1 MAITQQLENGTGS
14 QTQYTLLF
22 PYVAAEDV
30 KVTIGGVLQDQDD
43 PTEGYEID
51 GEILTFLTAPP
62 AGTDNIKIY
71 RETDV
76 ESLRATFFAGSQ
88 LKAEDLNLNFNQTNY
103 KNQETDNLV
112 LDKWSKETATVYSTD
127 AWDSDD
133 DVVATTEAIDN
144 RIDSKVDSALTTDV
158 VAGDGL
164 TITDNSPASGQ
175 ITVGITNSGVTTA
188 KIADSNVTTVKIAD
202 ANITTAKIANSG
214 VTTDKINNSA
224 VTTAKIAD
232 SNVTTAKIAD
242 ANVTTV
248 KIADSNVTTAKIAD
262 GNVTTAKI
270 ADGNVT
276 TIKVADSGITT
287 DKIADSG
294 VTTAKI
300 ADGNVTSSKVAN
312 SNITTEKIADSGITT
327 AKIADSNVT
336 TAKIADANV
345 TTAKIADSAV
355 TASKILDASISAEKL
370 TDATIVTDAEQAAS
384 TPNDTSFFTT
394 SAANTRF
401 VNATG
406 DTMSGVL
413 NMGSNLISDV
423 ADPVTNSDAA
433 TKGWVA
439 SQIASGTVAD
449 ATYGDIEVSNAGTT
463 WELVAG
469 AISNDDINSSAGID
483 PSKIYGTAV
492 TLIDTGTVTSTMIA
506 DGTIVDGDVS
516 ASAAIAGTKI
526 SPDFGNQNTTT
537 TGTSTAASFIP
548 TSSTVPTNGTYL
560 SAVNQLS
567 FATNTNERLRID
579 ASGQI
584 EAVSL
589 GTASA
594 PAYSWTGDPNTG
606 IYSPG
611 ADQVAVSTN
620 GSNRLHIDSS
630 GNVGIGT
637 TSPGTLLSVGAG
649 SIANR
654 TAIGGSSLSLL
665 AGGYAST
672 GAGSS
677 IELGNGHGDSGNT
690 ASWIMQSVVV
700 TGGGVT
706 RNNHLTFSTR
716 TAFSNVVQ
724 ERLRITPAGDVGIGT
739 TSVDARLHVSTSSSS
754 VTPNPAADEVFI
766 ENATQVGLTFGS
778 ATDARIAFGD
788 SGDEQAGLIYYNHA
802 SDYLRVDTAGSERLR
817 IDSSGNVGIGTTST
831 PDRLVVYG
839 TDPALS
845 IFSDSTSGQGDI
857 FFRDSGAA
865 AGRIRYLHSDDAM
878 LFFTQAQEKARLD
891 SSGRLLAGTDTSTTL
906 GPAQCLIQAH
916 STSRGVFGGAYYGD
930 DALGPLLVLG
940 KSRGTTVGSYNA
952 VNDDDNVGAIIFA
965 AADGTDLNSQV
976 ASIKAEID
984 APPGS
989 DDTPGRLIFSTTPD
1003 GSSTPNEQ
1011 VTIDRNGN
1019 VGIGRY
1025 PTEKLDVYKASGRCV
1040 VEVDSDSLANG
1051 EISGFSCVGG
1061 ARRGFIGIYKHA
1073 GITNPSSY
1081 IDFDREDGTNTYVWV
1096 DNSSVLRISVTASNI
1111 GTTSG
1116 TVVGQQTSDERIKN
1130 IIGPVEYGLDTLK
1143 QIETVR
1149 YSLKSEPEAEKIGF
1163 IAQQVQPLVPESV
1176 YDTGDHIEGEPE
1188 GAPTMLAMEYVALVP
1203 VLVNAVKELSAE
1215 VDALKAQ
1222 LQTSNPN

>member
-1 MAITQQLENGTGS
+1 MAITQQFENGTGS

-62 AGTDNIKIY
+62 AGTDNIRIY

-112 LDKWSKETATVYSTD
+112 SDKWSKETATVYSTD

-270 ADGNVT
+270 TDGNVT
-276 TIKVADSGITT
+276 TVKVADSGITT

-300 ADGNVTSSKVAN
+300 ADG
-312 SNITTEKIADSGITT
+312 
-327 AKIADSNVT
+327 
-336 TAKIADANV
+336 
-345 TTAKIADSAV
+345 AV
-355 TASKILDASISAEKL
+355 TASKILDASITSSKL
-370 TDATIVTDAEQAAS
+370 ADATIVTDAEQAAS

-423 ADPVTNSDAA
+423 ADPVNNSDAA

-439 SQIASGTVAD
+439 SQVASGTVAD

-506 DGTIVDGDVS
+506 DGTIVDGDIN
-516 ASAAIAGTKI
+516 ASAAINKTKINGTAITAADTGTVTSTMIADGTIVNADINATAEIAVSKLADGAARQLLQTDAAGTGVEWTDNVDIPGTLDVTGATTLDGDLTIPDKI
-526 SPDFGNQNTTT
+526 IHAGDTDTTIRFSGADTVAVETAGTERVEFGTTEVVFNDGGENYDFRIEGD
-537 TGTSTAASFIP
+537 
-548 TSSTVPTNGTYL
+548 TN
-560 SAVNQLS
+560 VNLL
-567 FATNTNERLRID
+567 FVD
-579 ASGQI
+579 AS
-584 EAVSL
+584 
-589 GTASA
+589 T
-594 PAYSWTGDPNTG
+594 D
-606 IYSPG
+606 
-611 ADQVAVSTN
+611 
-620 GSNRLHIDSS
+620 R
-630 GNVGIGT
+630 VGIG
-637 TSPGTLLSVGAG
+637 SSAPDDLLHLSADNTLVGSDWSLAKNL
-649 SIANR
+649 IRIEDTDTNQ
-654 TAIGGSSLSLL
+654 AIGQVSGGIVFEGNDSNAGAAGVQAVITANADSSS
-665 AGGYAST
+665 
-672 GAGSS
+672 
-677 IELGNGHGDSGNT
+677 
-690 ASWIMQSVVV
+690 
-700 TGGGVT
+700 GGGQL
-706 RNNHLTFSTR
+706 RFH
-716 TAFSNVVQ
+716 TA
-724 ERLRITPAGDVGIGT
+724 PANT
-739 TSVDARLHVSTSSSS
+739 TLS
-754 VTPNPAADEVFI
+754 
-766 ENATQVGLTFGS
+766 
-778 ATDARIAFGD
+778 
-788 SGDEQAGLIYYNHA
+788 
-802 SDYLRVDTAGSERLR
+802 GSEDPRLI
-817 IDSSGNVGIGTTST
+817 IDGN
-831 PDRLVVYG
+831 
-839 TDPALS
+839 
-845 IFSDSTSGQGDI
+845 
-857 FFRDSGAA
+857 
-865 AGRIRYLHSDDAM
+865 
-878 LFFTQAQEKARLD
+878 
-891 SSGRLLAGTDTSTTL
+891 GRLLAGTSTSTPL
-906 GPAQCLIQAH
+906 GPAQCLIQSF
-916 STSRGVFGGAYYGD
+916 STSRGVFGGAYFGN
-930 DALGPLLVLG
+930 DALGPTVVLG
-940 KSRGTTVGSYNA
+940 KSRGTTVGSYNI
-952 VNDDDNVGAIIFA
+952 VNDDDLVGSIIFA
-965 AADGTDLNSQV
+965 AADGTDLASQV
-976 ASIKAEID
+976 ASIKVDID

-989 DDTPGRLIFSTTPD
+989 DDTPGRLIFSTTSD
-1003 GSSTPNEQ
+1003 GDSLPTEQ
-1011 VTIDRNGN
+1011 MTIDRNGN

-1025 PTEKLDVYKASGRCV
+1025 PTEKLDVYKSSGRCV
-1040 VEVDSDSLANG
+1040 VEVDSDSLGNG
-1051 EISGFSCVGG
+1051 ESAGFSFAGG
-1061 ARRGFIGIYKHA
+1061 ARNGIIGIYNHS
-1073 GITNPSSY
+1073 GITNPCAY
-1081 IDFDREDGTNTYVWV
+1081 LHLDPEDGTNNYLWV
-1096 DNSSVLRISVTASNI
+1096 DNSNVLRISTSLANI
-1111 GTTSG
+1111 GTTGG
-1116 TVVGQQTSDERIKN
+1116 TVVGTQTSDERIKN
-1130 IIGPVEYGLDTLK
+1130 ILGPVEYGLDTLK

-1188 GAPTMLAMEYVALVP
+1188 GAPTMLGMEYVALVP

-1222 LQTSNPN
+1222 LQAS